1 MDGMRDGTRGV
12 SDGKVL
18 ERSMATPKNMDTD
31 MHMLGVMY
39 AVTDY
44 AVTDDLTLM
53 AMIPWINKGMDLKTR
68 MGQCFSTSSQGV
80 GDVRLSGIY
89 AL

>member
-31 MHMLGVMY
+31 MHMLGVM
-39 AVTDY
+39 Y